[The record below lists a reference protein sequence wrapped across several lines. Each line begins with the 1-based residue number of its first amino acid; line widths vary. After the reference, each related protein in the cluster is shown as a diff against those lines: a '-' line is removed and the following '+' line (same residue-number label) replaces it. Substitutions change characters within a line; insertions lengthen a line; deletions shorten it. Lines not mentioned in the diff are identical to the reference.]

1 MDSMAEEDR
10 ERWNRRYRERY
21 EARDYRWEPSR
32 WLAEIE
38 ADLMPPL
45 PGARALDL
53 ACGGGR
59 NAVWLA
65 ERGWSVD
72 AWDLSDVGLDLLRRK
87 LAEDEGAGRALDVRP
102 HQTDLDQATL
112 PAESYDLI
120 VNMLFLD
127 RRLWPSI
134 ATALQAGGRLLFETF
149 VDIGPGRRPSV
160 SPEHL
165 LAPGEL
171 RRAFEALGLETL
183 LFDEEAT
190 RGTARLLARR
200 P

>member
-1 MDSMAEEDR
+1 MADEDR

-21 EARDYRWEPSR
+21 EARDYQWEPSR

-38 ADLMPPL
+38 ADLMPPSIK
-45 PGARALDL
+45 ARALDL

-59 NAVWLA
+59 NSVWLA
-65 ERGWSVD
+65 QHGWSVD
-72 AWDLSDVGLDLLRRK
+72 AWDLSDVGLEILGQK
-87 LAEDEGAGRALDVRP
+87 LAEHEGDARPLDVRP
-102 HQTDLDQATL
+102 RQVDLDQMTV

-120 VNMLFLD
+120 VNVLFLD
-127 RRLWPSI
+127 RRLWPSM
-134 ATALQAGGRLLFETF
+134 AAALLPGGRLLFETF
-149 VDIGPGRRPSV
+149 VDVGPGSRPSV
-160 SPEHL
+160 SPDHL

-183 LFDEEAT
+183 AFDEEAA

>member
-1 MDSMAEEDR
+1 VAQQDR

-32 WLAEIE
+32 WLAEIA
-38 ADLMPPL
+38 ADLTAPI

-72 AWDLSDVGLDLLRRK
+72 AWDLSDVGLDILRRK
-87 LAEDEGAGRALDVRP
+87 LAEHEEAGSRLDIRP
-102 HQTDLDQATL
+102 RQVDLDQATV
-112 PAESYDLI
+112 PADSYDLI

-127 RRLWPSI
+127 RRLWSSMAAGLCP
-134 ATALQAGGRLLFETF
+134 GGRLLFETF
-149 VDIGPGRRPSV
+149 LDVGPGSRPSV
-160 SPEHL
+160 RPEHL

-171 RRAFEALGLETL
+171 ARAFGALGLETL
-183 LFDEEAT
+183 TFDEDAD
-190 RGTARLLARR
+190 RATARLLARH